1 MSLITAHV
9 LDAVAGSP
17 AAGVAIEL
25 FDGSG
30 TSIASAR
37 TDTDGRVNTLGSD
50 QLPAG
55 DYRIV
60 FGTGAYFAAQ
70 SQPTFFPEVAISFT
84 VTAGEPHYHIPLLLS
99 PFAYSTYRG
108 S

>member
-9 LDAVAGSP
+9 LDAVVGSP
-17 AAGVAIEL
+17 AVGVEIEL
-25 FDGSG
+25 FDSAGA
-30 TSIASAR
+30 SIASGR
-37 TDTDGRVNTLGSD
+37 TDTDGRVNSLGPD

-55 DYRIV
+55 NYRIV
-60 FGTGAYFAAQ
+60 FGTGDYFAAR

-84 VTAGEPHYHIPLLLS
+84 VTADEPHYHIPLLLS